1 MAPLVSVVIPT
12 YYRNE
17 RLAESIES
25 VRAQTYSDVE
35 CVVVDDSGEGHA
47 APVGD
52 HPEVTYL
59 ALDENRGGNPA
70 RTAGI
75 EHAAGEYV
83 HLLDDDDRLHPDR
96 IERGMNSLR
105 DSDARVGFC
114 GFRFENG
121 DERYPRATG
130 DMLEAAL
137 AFDAS
142 PCLTSTLLVESE
154 LLQSLLPLA
163 DRPGGDDLGLII
175 ELAQKTPFDAV
186 DDLLVTRAVEPDSRG
201 KSMGLIE
208 GRRDI
213 IDEYAALYEEYP
225 AAHRQAVADTASK
238 AGSQLLRAGE
248 RRAALGEFWHAFRTQ
263 PTPARAVPLAS
274 ALGGWRAY
282 RASEHLSVRLP

>member
-12 YYRNE
+12 HYRNG
-17 RLAESIES
+17 RLADAIES
-25 VRAQTYSDVE
+25 VRTQTYPDVE

-47 APVGD
+47 APVAD

-70 RTAGI
+70 RTVGI
-75 EHAAGEYV
+75 ERAEGEYV

-96 IERGMNSLR
+96 IERGMESLR
-105 DSDARVGFC
+105 ERDASVGFC

-121 DERYPRATG
+121 DERYPRERG
-130 DMLEAAL
+130 EMLETAL
-137 AFDAS
+137 AFAAS
-142 PCLTSTLLVESE
+142 PCLTSTLLVEGE
-154 LLQSLLPLA
+154 LLRSLLPLA

-175 ELAQKTPFDAV
+175 ELAQRTRFDAV
-186 DDLLVTRAVEPDSRG
+186 DELLVTRAVEPDSRG

-213 IDEYAALYEEYP
+213 IDEYDSLYEEHP
-225 AAHRQAVADTASK
+225 AARKRAVADTARK
-238 AGSQLLRAGE
+238 AGEQLLRSGE
-248 RRAALGEFWHAFRTQ
+248 RRAALGEFWRAFRTQ

-274 ALGGWRAY
+274 ALGGWRVY
-282 RASEHLSVRLP
+282 RASKHLSVRLP

>member
-12 YYRNE
+12 HYRNG
-17 RLAESIES
+17 RLADAIES
-25 VRAQTYSDVE
+25 VRAQTHPDVE

-47 APVGD
+47 APVAD

-75 EHAAGEYV
+75 ERAEGEYV
-83 HLLDDDDRLHPDR
+83 HLLDDDDQLHPER
-96 IERGMNSLR
+96 IERGMESLR
-105 DSDARVGFC
+105 ESDARVGFC

-130 DMLEAAL
+130 EMLDAAL

-142 PCLTSTLLVESE
+142 PCLTSTLLVEGE
-154 LLQSLLPLA
+154 LLRSLLPLA

-175 ELAQKTPFDAV
+175 ELARRTPFNAV

-225 AAHRQAVADTASK
+225 AARKRAVADTARK
-238 AGSQLLRAGE
+238 AGEQLLRSGE
-248 RRAALGEFWHAFRTQ
+248 RRAALSEFWRAFRTR

-282 RASEHLSVRLP
+282 RASKHLSVRLP